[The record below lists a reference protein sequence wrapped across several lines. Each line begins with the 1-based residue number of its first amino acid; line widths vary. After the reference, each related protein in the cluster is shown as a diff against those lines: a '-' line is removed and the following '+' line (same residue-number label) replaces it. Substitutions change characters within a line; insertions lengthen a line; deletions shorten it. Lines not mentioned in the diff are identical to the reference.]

1 MTGGLSRW
9 LPWHT
14 AHAAT
19 HAATAEHLTEEVFDA
34 AATHATHA
42 SEIHRGATSASA
54 SAAEHVAHL
63 FLLVEFSSSL
73 GGSYGVVSGL
83 DFLEFGL

>member
-1 MTGGLSRW
+1 

-19 HAATAEHLTEEVFDA
+19 HAAAAKHLTEEVFDA
-34 AATHATHA
+34 ATAHAATHAT
-42 SEIHRGATSASA
+42 EIHRRATSTTA

-63 FLLVEFSSSL
+63 FLLVVFSSSL
-73 GGSYGVVSGL
+73 GGSNGVVSGL
-83 DFLEFGL
+83 HFLEFSL